1 MGASLRRLKSSVIFS
16 GMAACA
22 GLVWLA
28 AASNPALAQSAQAPI
43 KVGFF
48 PTIAHIAPF
57 YVTEGRGYFA
67 AEKLAVE
74 PVQFARANEALPA
87 LITGEVDVLFG
98 VSVGG
103 TLYNAIGARPG
114 SVKLVAALLTVV
126 PEDLIGTYVRAD
138 LAQSGAVKSPADLK
152 GRTITLPQRGGAP
165 EYALHVALKTAGL
178 TVKDVKLQTL
188 PSYDEIEQA
197 FRSGSIELGVLGEPF
212 ATRAREAKIAV
223 PLAPYGKYVNGE
235 QLTFVAYGK
244 RLLSDKDLGQRF
256 LRAVEKGIADYE
268 AARQKGSNRAEV
280 IKFIQQGLK
289 GTSAEVIDRA
299 PWYYLQKD
307 GVINKEAVA
316 NQAAY
321 FAEQGFINKLL
332 PVDEVVDTT
341 FVDALRKK

>member
-1 MGASLRRLKSSVIFS
+1 MISVVQKLKS
-16 GMAACA
+16 AALYCAVAAGA
-22 GLVWLA
+22 GLIA
-28 AASNPALAQSAQAPI
+28 AAGLNPAQAQSNQPI

-57 YVTEGRGYFA
+57 YVTQGRGYFA
-67 AEKLAVE
+67 AEKLNVE
-74 PVQFARANEALPA
+74 PIQFARANEALPA

-103 TLYNAIGARPG
+103 TLYNAVNARPG

-138 LAQSGAVKSPADLK
+138 LAGTVKSPADMK
-152 GRTITLPQRGGAP
+152 GRTVTLPQRGGAP
-165 EYALHVALKTAGL
+165 EYALYAALKTAGL
-178 TVKDVKLQTL
+178 SVKDVKLQTL

-197 FRSGSIELGVLGEPF
+197 FRNGAIELGVLGEPF

-223 PLAPYGKYVNGE
+223 ALAPYGKYVNGE
-235 QLTFVAYGK
+235 TLTYVAFGK
-244 RLLSDKDLGQRF
+244 RMLSDKKLGQQF
-256 LRAVEKGIADYE
+256 LAAVGKGIADYE
-268 AARQKGSNRAEV
+268 TARQNGPNRAEV

-299 PWYYLQKD
+299 PWYYLQKG
-307 GVINKEAVA
+307 GVINKKDVE

-321 FAEQGFINKLL
+321 FAEQGFITKLL
-332 PVDEVVDTT
+332 PVDDVVDTSFIDT
-341 FVDALRKK
+341 KK